1 MKKSVSFLLAA
12 AMVLAAFSGCS
23 SSGAAS
29 APAAST
35 GGDASAAASDA
46 AGSEEGGST
55 GKTTIQ
61 FWHSMSGTNGDLTNQ
76 LVADFNASQDE
87 IEVVATYQ
95 GGYADAAA
103 KAEQAIYAGQA
114 PDILQV
120 AQDNVGRLAAN
131 GQFIDLLPYMEQD
144 GIDPDDFVEA
154 FVKDAYYDDQLVVVP
169 YGRSAQM
176 LYVNKTVLDEL
187 GCDIP
192 TTWDELKE
200 VANKCVVKNGDEV
213 TRYGLTMPFDQWYLF
228 ALVQQAGGSFFNE
241 EETDLACI
249 EDGTLKKSF
258 EFLRDLQSTGALY
271 FNDPT
276 NDQSGKMFTE
286 GMAVM
291 MFNSS
296 GGIAGNTETI
306 GDSFEMVVAPP
317 LKDQVTSMPTG
328 GCGFGILSASQN
340 QDAAWDF
347 VKWFIQDEK
356 GGLAFVLGSGYLPF
370 TETMAQS
377 EAIQDLWSSNNNF
390 KIAYDA
396 LQYGDDSYRITNL
409 TPVIAEFRTCM
420 QAIMLDNGDIDE
432 ALNTFREAT
441 QIALAE

>member
-144 GIDPDDFVEA
+144 GIDPNDFVEA

-187 GCDIP
+187 GCEIP

-377 EAIQDLWSSNNNF
+377 EAIQDLWNSNNNF

>member
-131 GQFIDLLPYMEQD
+131 GQVIDLLPYMEQD

-169 YGRSAQM
+169 YGCL
-176 LYVNKTVLDEL
+176 LYTSR
-187 GCDIP
+187 
-192 TTWDELKE
+192 
-200 VANKCVVKNGDEV
+200 CV
-213 TRYGLTMPFDQWYLF
+213 
-228 ALVQQAGGSFFNE
+228 
-241 EETDLACI
+241 
-249 EDGTLKKSF
+249 
-258 EFLRDLQSTGALY
+258 
-271 FNDPT
+271 
-276 NDQSGKMFTE
+276 
-286 GMAVM
+286 
-291 MFNSS
+291 
-296 GGIAGNTETI
+296 
-306 GDSFEMVVAPP
+306 
-317 LKDQVTSMPTG
+317 
-328 GCGFGILSASQN
+328 
-340 QDAAWDF
+340 
-347 VKWFIQDEK
+347 
-356 GGLAFVLGSGYLPF
+356 
-370 TETMAQS
+370 
-377 EAIQDLWSSNNNF
+377 
-390 KIAYDA
+390 
-396 LQYGDDSYRITNL
+396 
-409 TPVIAEFRTCM
+409 
-420 QAIMLDNGDIDE
+420 
-432 ALNTFREAT
+432 
-441 QIALAE
+441 